1 MSPNTEADPDAND
14 SDVNWL
20 IENFVQQV
28 PGIAHS
34 VVVSADGL
42 LMASSA
48 ALPRDRAD
56 QLAAIAAGVVSL
68 TSGAANIFEGGRVS
82 QTVIEMEVGF
92 LLVMVVGGGSCLAVL
107 ASQNC
112 DIGQVGYEMALLVER
127 VGAVLTPT
135 LRSAVGAPGTG
146 DAG

>member
-1 MSPNTEADPDAND
+1 MTSPHTGPHSDGDG
-14 SDVNWL
+14 SDVSWL

-56 QLAAIAAGVVSL
+56 QLAAIAAGVASL
-68 TSGAANIFEGGRVS
+68 TSGAADIFEGGRVS
-82 QTVIEMEVGF
+82 QTVVEMESGF
-92 LLVMVVGGGSCLAVL
+92 LIVMAISGGSCLAVL
-107 ASQNC
+107 ASQSC

-127 VGAVLTPT
+127 VGAVLTPA
-135 LRSAVGAPGTG
+135 LRSHVDTPAHR
-146 DAG
+146 

>member
-1 MSPNTEADPDAND
+1 MSAPITQPLPGGNG
-14 SDVNWL
+14 SDVSWL

-34 VVVSADGL
+34 VVASADGL

-56 QLAAIAAGVVSL
+56 QLAAIATGVASL
-68 TSGAANIFEGGRVS
+68 TQGAATVFEGGRVS
-82 QTVIEMEVGF
+82 QTVVEMESGF
-92 LLVMVVGGGSCLAVL
+92 LIVMAASGGSCLATL
-107 ASQNC
+107 ASQSC

-127 VGAVLTPT
+127 VGEVLTPQ
-135 LRSAVGAPGTG
+135 LRAQAGA
-146 DAG
+146 

>member
-1 MSPNTEADPDAND
+1 MSAPITQPLPGGNG
-14 SDVNWL
+14 SDVSWL

-34 VVVSADGL
+34 VVASADGL

-56 QLAAIAAGVVSL
+56 QLAAIATGVASL
-68 TSGAANIFEGGRVS
+68 TQGAATVFEGGRVS
-82 QTVIEMEVGF
+82 QTVVEMESGF
-92 LLVMVVGGGSCLAVL
+92 LIVMAASGGSCLAAL
-107 ASQNC
+107 ASQSC

-127 VGAVLTPT
+127 VGEVLTPQ
-135 LRSAVGAPGTG
+135 LRAQAGA
-146 DAG
+146 